1 MIDRQEALLL
11 LEKYVRDDKL
21 IKHSLAVEAIMNE
34 VAVTLGKN
42 PELWGLTGLLHDLD
56 FEYTKQDPE
65 RHATLTAQ
73 MIEGMLPEIGINA
86 IKAHN
91 YMHTDYLPSNPIDK
105 MLIASDAVSGLIIA
119 TALVVPSRKL
129 ADVKIKTLKNKFKDN
144 SFARGCN
151 RSRIELC
158 SDVGMEIDKFL
169 EVSLKALQN
178 ISDKLNL

>member
-11 LEKYVRDDKL
+11 LEKYVRNDKL

-34 VAVTLGKN
+34 VAKILGKDTD
-42 PELWGLTGLLHDLD
+42 LWRLTGLLHDLD
-56 FEYTKQDPE
+56 FEYTKEDPDK
-65 RHATLTAQ
+65 HAMLTSQ
-73 MIEGMLPEIGINA
+73 MIEGMLPEKGINA

-119 TALVVPSRKL
+119 TALVVPSKKL
-129 ADVKIKTLKNKFKDN
+129 ADVKIETLKNKFKDN

-151 RSRIELC
+151 RARIELC
-158 SDVGMEIDKFL
+158 SDVGMELDKFL
-169 EVSLKALQN
+169 ETSLRALQN

>member
-1 MIDRQEALLL
+1 MIERKEALLL

-34 VAVTLGKN
+34 VANTIGEN
-42 PELWGLTGLLHDLD
+42 PDLWGLTGLLHDLD
-56 FEYTKQDPE
+56 FEYTKQDPDK
-65 RHATLTAQ
+65 HAMLTSEI
-73 MIEGMLPEIGINA
+73 IEGMLPEIGINA

-91 YMHTDYLPSNPIDK
+91 YMYTDYLPSTQIDK

-119 TALVVPSRKL
+119 TALIVPSKKL
-129 ADVKIKTLKNKFKDN
+129 VDVKIDTLKNKFKDN

-151 RSRIELC
+151 RARIELC
-158 SDVGMEIDKFL
+158 NDVGIEVDKFL
-169 EVSLKALQN
+169 EISLNALQN